1 MKSHLLS
8 SGAALVLALF
18 VSGCETDGGISAR
31 AKEKPEVYATLRPW
45 QKTLIDSGVISNE
58 FTPDMVYI
66 AMGKPDKVETK
77 DFPEGRAELWTYT
90 HYFPNVDAIHGFR
103 RADFSTES
111 AYQPQRALTQT
122 GLDTDPNSFNP
133 GAKSYPLG
141 MAPSSDSGNS
151 PGSAQSLDKTGGP
164 QGGSMEPADLRSYTI
179 KVLFASGKVVRF
191 GANENVH

>member
-1 MKSHLLS
+1 MKPHLIS
-8 SGAALVLALF
+8 AGAAIVLALLMI
-18 VSGCETDGGISAR
+18 GCENDGGVSAR
-31 AKEKPEVYATLRPW
+31 KQEKAAAYATLRPW
-45 QKTLIDSGVISNE
+45 QKTLIDAGVISNE

-77 DFPEGRAELWTYT
+77 DFPEGRAEMWTYT

-103 RADFSTES
+103 HADFSTES
-111 AYQPQRALTQT
+111 AYQPQRSLTQT
-122 GLDTDPNSFNP
+122 VA
-133 GAKSYPLG
+133 GAGVYANDLGAAQEPLG
-141 MAPSSDSGNS
+141 QDRYG
-151 PGSAQSLDKTGGP
+151 GESLYKTGGP